1 MSLHHF
7 FLFSFCHFAFSVFST
22 FSTLGTEGVE
32 WLNSCVVL
40 SCWPGLTHCNIL
52 VLHTCMGKHKEHL
65 SSIVCT
71 HSRQMHLF
79 TCILPHHPC
88 QGCGCLLPYIHG
100 LICFEI
106 TVQDQ
111 WGKMGPDCQ
120 TGADLVCVQGTLQDV
135 AMGLLFKHSHSKKKN
150 KKCLSFRDLE
160 VASCILLLQYRS
172 HTSMSKTPSEE
183 TDRGSLYSGAMAGQF
198 WLGSSRGTVLPE
210 GCKAKVSFIAKCPT
224 TPEK

>member
-7 FLFSFCHFAFSVFST
+7 FLFSFCHFAFPVFST
-22 FSTLGTEGVE
+22 FPTLGAEGVE

-52 VLHTCMGKHKEHL
+52 VLHTHMGKHKEHL
-65 SSIVCT
+65 SSIVRT

-111 WGKMGPDCQ
+111 WGKMGPHCQ
-120 TGADLVCVQGTLQDV
+120 TGADQGTLQGV
-135 AMGLLFKHSHSKKKN
+135 AMGLLFKHSHSKKK
-150 KKCLSFRDLE
+150 
-160 VASCILLLQYRS
+160 
-172 HTSMSKTPSEE
+172 
-183 TDRGSLYSGAMAGQF
+183 
-198 WLGSSRGTVLPE
+198 
-210 GCKAKVSFIAKCPT
+210 
-224 TPEK
+224 